1 MRQGGVAPFAGPVK
15 TVATP
20 GTAADVA
27 VRGKT
32 SARFIRC
39 RRRMPIHGPSRQSAA
54 QPLRR
59 WARMLAGALLVV
71 AGLILIADPDLG

>member
-1 MRQGGVAPFAGPVK
+1 M
-15 TVATP
+15 
-20 GTAADVA
+20 
-27 VRGKT
+27 
-32 SARFIRC
+32 
-39 RRRMPIHGPSRQSAA
+39 SAA

>member
-1 MRQGGVAPFAGPVK
+1 
-15 TVATP
+15 
-20 GTAADVA
+20 
-27 VRGKT
+27 
-32 SARFIRC
+32 
-39 RRRMPIHGPSRQSAA
+39 MPIHGPSRQSAA